1 MKQES
6 LLRLFKEKTFG
17 DSMTGKESDD
27 KIQMITKLLEKG
39 GTMLAT
45 HHDCGAPMFR
55 YQGKVICPVCEFQ
68 ERKQEQQQEQQHQQ
82 KQQIGQGQ
90 QKMGSPGN
98 SGVSGVSE
106 VSGSS
111 SKPVL
116 QISNIIANKIRNLT
130 ASLETETELGRI
142 RDKMECIERGVR
154 ILKLLREIE

>member
-55 YQGKVICPVCEFQ
+55 YQGKVVCPVCDFQ
-68 ERKQEQQQEQQHQQ
+68 EKKHEQQQTGQSQQN
-82 KQQIGQGQ
+82 KRSTGI
-90 QKMGSPGN
+90 
-98 SGVSGVSE
+98 
-106 VSGSS
+106 SGSS
-111 SKPVL
+111 SQPVL

-142 RDKMECIERGVR
+142 KDKMECIERGVR
-154 ILKLLREIE
+154 ILKLLREND